1 VVLAEGG
8 QDEAVIPMKDGAVQ
22 VSMRNPGPMDDMAK
36 PDIDAAVLGE
46 MSESMTMGIKED
58 LRSMVMDIV
67 QQIQRPGDNSGMSQA
82 VLTQLDQ
89 LIQYQ
94 REANDID
101 NRMMSV
107 ASN

>member
-1 VVLAEGG
+1 
-8 QDEAVIPMKDGAVQ
+8 M
-22 VSMRNPGPMDDMAK
+22 
-36 PDIDAAVLGE
+36 LGE

-67 QQIQRPGDNSGMSQA
+67 QQIQRPSDSSGTSQA
-82 VLTQLDQ
+82 MLTQLDQ
-89 LIQYQ
+89 LIAYQ

-101 NRMMSV
+101 NRMLSV